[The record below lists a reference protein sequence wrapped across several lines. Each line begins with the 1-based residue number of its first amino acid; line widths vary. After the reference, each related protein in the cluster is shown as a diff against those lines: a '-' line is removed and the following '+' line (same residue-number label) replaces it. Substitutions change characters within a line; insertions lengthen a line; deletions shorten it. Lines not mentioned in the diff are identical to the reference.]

1 MNPLQLY
8 VLAGP
13 NGAGKSTLSETFVP
27 PGTDIFDGDKEIALL
42 RHKYPMTDS
51 GDLYDAANGIIFQ
64 TRKEYAIAA
73 GNDFAFETNFRTKE
87 VMESVKQFE
96 NAGYET
102 RLIFIGLPT
111 IEDSLSRVQMRV
123 KAGGHFVDADNVGK
137 NFSGGMENLIS
148 FYDRFTSVDV
158 FESSMEQESPFKMNS
173 LVTIKYGII
182 TAQAENL
189 PNWVMRLSN
198 EIDSKREQEIRSHIQ
213 KQPKHGKNRGQDRD
227 GGMGIGR

>member
-1 MNPLQLY
+1 MNALQLY

-42 RHKYPMTDS
+42 RDKYPMTDS
-51 GDLYDAANGIIFQ
+51 GDLYNAANGIVFQ
-64 TRKEYAIAA
+64 KRKEYAIAA

-87 VMESVKQFE
+87 VMESVRQFE
-96 NAGYET
+96 KAGYET

-111 IEDSLSRVQMRV
+111 IEDSLFRVEMRV
-123 KAGGHFVDADNVGK
+123 KAGGHFVDVDNVGR
-137 NFSGGMENLIS
+137 NFSGGIENLIS

-173 LVTIKYGII
+173 LFTIKNGII
-182 TAQAENL
+182 TAQAENV
-189 PNWVMRLSN
+189 PNWVMRLRN
-198 EIDSKREQEIRSHIQ
+198 EIENKHEQEIRSHIQ
-213 KQPKHGKNRGQDRD
+213 KQPKQEKNRGQDRD
-227 GGMGIGR
+227 GGMGMGR